1 MKRRD
6 LMRLAPAALVAG
18 AAPPVGAAG
27 VEETPVMRVFSEWKR
42 ANDFAHSQAD
52 DEAFEKALGE
62 RWEVEQRL
70 MQTPSQNERD
80 VLIKIIAWTNFGDGD
95 LESGNPISQP
105 IWAEAR
111 ALIGG
116 AA

>member
-1 MKRRD
+1 MKRRQ
-6 LMRLAPAALVAG
+6 LLKLAPMVPVAAAIGVPAF
-18 AAPPVGAAG
+18 AAS
-27 VEETPVMRVFSEWKR
+27 EETPVMRVFSEWKR

-80 VLIKIIAWTNFGDGD
+80 VLIKILAWTQFGDGD
-95 LESGNPISQP
+95 LEAGNPISQP
-105 IWAEAR
+105 IWDEAR
-111 ALIGG
+111 ALV
-116 AA
+116 A

>member
-6 LMRLAPAALVAG
+6 LMRLAPAALAAG
-18 AAPPVGAAG
+18 AVPVAA
-27 VEETPVMRVFSEWKR
+27 VAAEETPVMRVFSEWKR

-105 IWAEAR
+105 IWTEAR
-111 ALIGG
+111 ALV

>member
-6 LMRLAPAALVAG
+6 LMRLAPVALAAG
-18 AAPPVGAAG
+18 AVPVAA
-27 VEETPVMRVFSEWKR
+27 VAAEETPVMRVFSEWKR
-42 ANDFAHSQAD
+42 VNEFAHSQTD
-52 DEAFEKALGE
+52 DEAFEKALIE
-62 RWEVEQRL
+62 RWQVEQRL

>member
-6 LMRLAPAALVAG
+6 LMRLAPAALAAG
-18 AAPPVGAAG
+18 AVPVAA
-27 VEETPVMRVFSEWKR
+27 VAAEETPVMRVFSEWKR

-105 IWAEAR
+105 IWDEAR
-111 ALIGG
+111 ALV